1 MENEKKPEAVEGAGQ
16 SLSDQELEQAAGG
29 IFRCNVVKKLPQW
42 NLPGK
47 KPAVSNLVYR
57 EGKQDPPKAE
67 ML

>member
-1 MENEKKPEAVEGAGQ
+1 MENGKKPEVAEAAE
-16 SLSDQELEQAAGG
+16 LTDRELEQAAGGG

-47 KPAVSNLVYR
+47 KPVVSDLVYR
-57 EGKQDPPKAE
+57 EGKQDPPKAK

>member
-1 MENEKKPEAVEGAGQ
+1 MENEKKLDAGQ
-16 SLSDQELEQAAGG
+16 DAELTDQELEQAAGG
-29 IFRCNVVKKLPQW
+29 GIFHRNVVKKLPQW

-47 KPAVSNLVYR
+47 KPVVSDLVYR